1 MISAVSFVILLLVG
15 SFTLDRHVEPAWD
28 PARTKSLTPAQPP
41 SGLTISNANLLLK
54 ESPSVREALNSI
66 ARDPQTSS
74 PQEGKSSAFAALG
87 KENFKL

>member
-1 MISAVSFVILLLVG
+1 MILAVSFVMLLLVG
-15 SFTLDRHVEPAWD
+15 SLTLDRHAEPASK
-28 PARTKSLTPAQPP
+28 PALTKSLMPAQPP

-54 ESPSVREALNSI
+54 ESPSVREVLNLI
-66 ARDPQTSS
+66 ARDPQTSL